1 MALSLASLLKQVH
14 LQRPFH
20 GCINPFTLAL
30 PPAPGSMNA
39 DVAALLEKAGNQQRL
54 AYTAP
59 EQLGR
64 IGKAPDARSD
74 LYALG
79 VVLYELVTGQRP
91 FLAEDPV
98 ELAHCHIAH
107 RPVPPQE
114 LHANVAPALGNIIL
128 KLLKKDP
135 DERYQSCD
143 GLIADLAYCMDSLS
157 GHGRMPEF
165 ALGRHD
171 FAGRLQL
178 TGNLLGRETETRS
191 LFQAYSRV
199 SRGTTELVLISGYSG
214 IGKSRLAREI
224 APTIMAAGGIYLA
237 GKFDQY
243 KRNIPYVTIAQA
255 IQEFIRHLL
264 SKPDV
269 KMATWRTAIQQ
280 AVGNQGSVLIDVV
293 PELAYIIGAQ
303 QPPLV
308 ALEPSGAENRL
319 LTVFR
324 RFVSVLATAEHPLVL
339 FLDDLQWIDTGSR
352 KLVEDLVTHADVRHL
367 LLIGAYRQEEVD
379 PDRELARLIETI
391 RRHQGAFQEI
401 RLSPLSL
408 DLAAQMIA
416 SMLGSTPP
424 ETASLAALLHAKT
437 AGNPFFIMQF
447 LAALSEERV
456 LEFNPQSRTWQWDIE
471 RIRAMSLT
479 ENVVELMVASLRRL
493 PEDALE
499 LVKMLACLG
508 TTAQTSTLAI
518 ALDAAPQTI
527 EALLEGVQRG
537 GLIVRADGD
546 VKFAHDRIHEAA
558 YSLIP
563 AAERAARHLAIGR
576 SLLSQPA
583 SRELEQSIF
592 ELAFHFNCG
601 LALIDDASEKAIVCQ
616 LNKAAGARARATAAF
631 QVARDCLA
639 QAIAL
644 LPPTAWEDQYADAFE
659 LHLDCGECESVI
671 GNFQQAELLLG
682 TAAAQARSN
691 HDRARVA
698 RVRTRM
704 YHFWARGKDCM
715 RVGLEALALFGVSFP
730 ATEEG
735 LRAYAEKS
743 LEELEARIAH
753 CGIDALIDLPR
764 AADRE
769 VQLVIGLL
777 ADLLTV
783 AYSAQPAV
791 AMPLLLKGLEL
802 SLTHG
807 NVEESCALYTNYAL
821 LRAGLFGDLDAGHA
835 CAELALRL
843 NAHFID
849 PKLRGR
855 LLYIY
860 GYAFAGL
867 RQPWSQCLPILEDAF
882 KACCEVGHIG
892 FAGASIDAFI
902 WIAWESGMPLA
913 KVKEM
918 AAPYRDLSRVTNT
931 FQANCVIAMLE
942 LLCAQLQGTAEKDSD
957 TAFLKQIDGAGWN
970 YTLAHFHI
978 TQQIAHYILGD
989 FDKALD
995 AAHAVKVMPA
1005 SLQALTSMVTHHFYH
1020 ALTLAALYD
1029 QATPEQQPGWKEALQ
1044 RKAATLQKWAQHN
1057 PENYGARHAMVAAE
1071 IARIDGDAEQA
1082 PRLYEQAILQARAS
1096 KNLHDMALANELA
1109 GRFYR
1114 ERGLTMTGQ
1123 AHLAVA
1129 RRCWSRWGATAKA
1142 AAIQDALPAQD
1153 WDDAGIMPGAA
1164 AHSPAFPDLDILTAA
1179 KAAQAVSSEI
1189 ELNSLTQS
1197 LLRAVLQNAGAD
1209 RGLLILSFGADYRI
1223 VAEAVIEEGVIHVAL
1238 DQSPVSA
1245 ESLPSAILQYVTRT
1259 GERVLLDD
1267 ATQHHSYS
1275 ADTYL
1280 EKNRPKSLLCLP
1292 LLKQAK
1298 LVGVLY
1304 LENRL
1309 TGSVFTQDRL
1319 AILELLTAQ
1328 AVISLENATLYDK
1341 LHAENSERE
1350 RVEHALKSK
1359 TQELEAQAAFMN
1371 AVIENIPVAVFVKDA
1386 RNDFRYTLWN
1396 KAAEEIFRI
1405 PKEAVLGKK
1414 PDEIWVD
1421 EDIAQIQASDHAVA
1435 RTRQRID
1442 IPEQS
1447 ASTRQQGTVLLNTIK
1462 VPIIHRT
1469 DGEVEYLL
1477 GISDDITERKRSES
1491 LIWQQANFD
1500 SLTGL
1505 PNRSHF
1511 RDRLLEMMG
1520 KSKAEES
1527 KIAVLFIDL
1536 DRFKEVNDS
1545 LGHACGDMLL
1555 VAAARRISDCVRTG
1569 DIVARLGGDEF
1580 TVVLS
1585 QLDYPGHIEEI
1596 SQRIIDALAV
1606 PFQLG
1611 NDQAYISASIGITVF
1626 PDDASDIDELMKRAD
1641 QALYI
1646 AKDSGRNQ
1654 FGYFT
1659 PAMQMA
1665 AIHRMRLTNDLRGA
1679 IERNELQVYFQP
1691 IVALATGRIEKAEA
1705 LLRWRHPQLGLIDP
1719 SEFVPLA
1726 ESSGLI
1732 LHFGDWVFQ
1741 KVAQAVKRWRASY
1754 SVTFQISINQSPLEF
1769 QRHDDRYS
1777 RWLASLEE
1785 LDIPGQGIVIE
1796 ITEGL
1801 LLDASANVIE
1811 KLLKLRQAGV
1821 QVALDDFGTGY
1832 SSLAYLKKFHIDYL
1846 KIDRA
1851 FTQNLEVG
1859 SDNLALCEAIIIMA
1873 QKLGLKVIAEG
1884 VETLKQHE
1892 LLQAAGC
1899 DFDQGYLFARPLPEQ
1914 EFDALLKRS
1923 QTGGDPVNFLAV

>member
-1 MALSLASLLKQVH
+1 MPLALSLARLVKQVH
-14 LQRPFH
+14 VQRPFH

-30 PPAPGSMNA
+30 TPGFAGTTA
-39 DVAALLEKAGNQQRL
+39 DVLLAKAGNQQLL

-64 IGKAPDARSD
+64 IGKTPDARSD

-79 VVLYELVTGQRP
+79 VVLYELATGQVP
-91 FLAEDPV
+91 FRGNDPI

-107 RPVPPQE
+107 LPVPPQE
-114 LHANVAPALGNIIL
+114 IRADIAPAFGNIIL

-135 DERYQSCD
+135 EERYQSCD
-143 GLIADLAYCMDSLS
+143 GLIADLAYCMDSLADQ
-157 GHGRMPEF
+157 GRMPEF

-171 FAGRLQL
+171 FSGRLQL
-178 TGNLLGRETETRS
+178 PGNLLGREAETRT

-199 SRGTTELVLISGYSG
+199 SRGATELVLISGYSG

-224 APTIMAAGGIYLA
+224 APTIVAAGGIYLS

-243 KRNIPYVTIAQA
+243 KRNIPYVTIVQA
-255 IQEFIRHLL
+255 IQEFIRRML
-264 SKPDV
+264 SEPEAKV
-269 KMATWRTAIQQ
+269 AAWRAAIQD
-280 AVGNQGSVLIDVV
+280 AVGSQGNLLVDVV
-293 PELAYIIGAQ
+293 PELTYIIGPQ
-303 QPPLV
+303 QSPAVL
-308 ALEPSGAENRL
+308 LDPSGAENRL

-324 RFVSVLATAEHPLVL
+324 KFISVLATAEHPLVL
-339 FLDDLQWIDTGSR
+339 FLDDLQWIDAGSR
-352 KLVEDLVTHADVRHL
+352 KLLEDLVTHADVRHL
-367 LLIGAYRQEEVD
+367 LLIGAYRNEELD
-379 PDRELARLIETI
+379 PHLGFAQRIETI
-391 RRHQGAFQEI
+391 RSLQGVVHEI
-401 RLSPLSL
+401 HLGPLSQDIAGQL
-408 DLAAQMIA
+408 IA
-416 SMLGSTPP
+416 SMLGNTPA
-424 ETASLAALLHAKT
+424 EAASLTALLHAKT
-437 AGNPFFIMQF
+437 GGNPFFIVQF
-447 LAALSEERV
+447 LAALSEDRA
-456 LEFNPQSRTWQWDIE
+456 LEFNPQSRAWQWDIE

-479 ENVVELMVASLRRL
+479 DNVIELMVESLRRL
-493 PEDALE
+493 SEGALE
-499 LVKMLACLG
+499 LLKVLACLG
-508 TTAQTSTLAI
+508 TTAQVSTLQAV
-518 ALDAAPQTI
+518 LEAPPESV
-527 EALLEGVQRG
+527 EALLDAVERT
-537 GLIVRADGD
+537 GLIRQADGQ

-563 AAERAARHLAIGR
+563 QAERAARHLEIGR
-576 SLLSQPA
+576 KLLSQVAPG
-583 SRELEQSIF
+583 ELDQRIF
-592 ELAFHFNCG
+592 DLAYHFNAG
-601 LALIDDASEKAIVCQ
+601 LELVADESERASVCQ
-616 LNKAAGARARATAAF
+616 LNRTAGARARASAAF
-631 QVARDCLA
+631 QAARDYLA

-644 LPPTAWEDQYADAFE
+644 LPPTAWEDQHAEAFE
-659 LHLDCGECESVI
+659 LHLDCGECASVI
-671 GNFQQAELLLG
+671 GNFEQAERLLDK
-682 TAAAQARSN
+682 AAVQARSN

-698 RVRTRM
+698 RVRARM

-715 RVGLEALALFGVSFP
+715 RVGLETLALFGVSFP
-730 ATEEG
+730 QTDEA
-735 LRAYAEKS
+735 LHAYAEKS
-743 LEELEARIAH
+743 LQELDARIMQH
-753 CGIDALIDLPR
+753 GIDALIDLPR
-764 AADRE
+764 TTDPE
-769 VQLVIGLL
+769 VRIVIGLM
-777 ADLLTV
+777 AELLTV
-783 AYSAQPAV
+783 AYSTQPAV
-791 AMPLLLKGLEL
+791 ALPLLLKGLEL
-802 SLTHG
+802 SLTLG
-807 NVEESCALYTNYAL
+807 YVEESCALYNNYAL
-821 LRAGLFGDLDAGHA
+821 LRVGLFGDLDAGYA
-835 CAELALRL
+835 YSELALRL
-843 NAHFID
+843 NARFND

-855 LLYIY
+855 LMYIY

-867 RQPWSQCLPILEDAF
+867 RRPWRQCLPILEDAF
-882 KACCEVGHIG
+882 KACCDAGHIG

-902 WIAWESGMPLA
+902 WTAWESGLPLA
-913 KVKEM
+913 TVKEM

-942 LLCAQLQGTAEKDSD
+942 LLFAKLQGTAEKDSD
-957 TAFLKQIDGAGWN
+957 AAFLKQIDGASWN
-970 YTLAHFHI
+970 YTLGHFYI
-978 TQQIAHYILGD
+978 TQQISHYILGNY
-989 FDKALD
+989 DKALES
-995 AAHAVKVMPA
+995 AHAVKVMPG

-1020 ALTLAALYD
+1020 ALTLTALHDRATYEQQQDWKGVLQQKAAL
-1029 QATPEQQPGWKEALQ
+1029 
-1044 RKAATLQKWAQHN
+1044 LQKWAERN
-1057 PENYGARHAMVAAE
+1057 PENYGARYKLVAAE
-1071 IARIDGDAEQA
+1071 IARIDGQAERAVQ
-1082 PRLYEQAILQARAS
+1082 LYEQAIMQARAS
-1096 KNLHDMALANELA
+1096 KNLHDAAIAGELA
-1109 GRFYR
+1109 SRYFQ
-1114 ERGLTMTGQ
+1114 ERGLPMTAS
-1123 AHLAVA
+1123 AHLAMA
-1129 RRCWSRWGATAKA
+1129 RNCWLRWGATAKA
-1142 AAIQDALPAQD
+1142 AALQQAFPAHGWDAAEFIPASTAQ
-1153 WDDAGIMPGAA
+1153 P
-1164 AHSPAFPDLDILTAA
+1164 PRFPDLDILTAA
-1179 KAAQAVSSEI
+1179 KAAQAVSGEI
-1189 ELNSLTQS
+1189 ELNRLTQS

-1209 RGLLILSFGADYRI
+1209 RGVLLLSAGTDYRI
-1223 VAEAVIEEGVIHVAL
+1223 VAEAVTDDGAIHVILNQAPVTAEAL
-1238 DQSPVSA
+1238 PGT
-1245 ESLPSAILQYVTRT
+1245 ILQYVTRT
-1259 GERVLLDD
+1259 GERILLDD

-1275 ADTYL
+1275 ADPYL
-1280 EKNRPKSLLCLP
+1280 EKHRPKSLLCLP

-1298 LVGVLY
+1298 LVGALY

-1319 AILELLTAQ
+1319 AMLELLTAQ

-1341 LHAENSERE
+1341 LHTENSERKRIE
-1350 RVEHALKSK
+1350 NALKSK
-1359 TQELEAQAAFMN
+1359 TQELEAQASFMN

-1386 RNDFRYTLWN
+1386 RNEFRYTLWN
-1396 KAAEEIFRI
+1396 RAAEEIFRI

-1414 PDEIWVD
+1414 TDEIWAD
-1421 EDIAQIQASDHAVA
+1421 EDIAQIHASDQAVA
-1435 RTRQRID
+1435 GTRQRID

-1447 ASTRQQGTVLLNTIK
+1447 ASTRQQDTVLLNTIK
-1462 VPIIHRT
+1462 VPILNRA

-1511 RDRLLEMMG
+1511 RDRLLEAMG
-1520 KSKAEES
+1520 KSRAEDS

-1611 NDQAYISASIGITVF
+1611 NDQAYISASIGITVY
-1626 PDDASDIDELMKRAD
+1626 PDDASDIDELVKRAD

-1679 IERNELQVYFQP
+1679 IERDELQIYFQP
-1691 IVALATGRIEKAEA
+1691 IMALATGRIEKAEA

-1719 SEFVPLA
+1719 AEFVPLA

-1741 KVAQAVKRWRASY
+1741 KVARAVKHWRTSY
-1754 SVTFQISINQSPLEF
+1754 CANFQISINQSPLEF
-1769 QRHDDRYS
+1769 QRHDDRYA
-1777 RWLASLEE
+1777 RWLATLEE
-1785 LDIPGQGIVIE
+1785 LEISGQGMVIE

-1801 LLDASANVIE
+1801 LLDASSNVTE

-1859 SDNLALCEAIIIMA
+1859 SDNLALCEAIIVMA
-1873 QKLGLKVIAEG
+1873 HKLGLKVIAEG
-1884 VETLKQHE
+1884 VETLQQHE
-1892 LLQAAGC
+1892 LLQVAGC
-1899 DFDQGYLFARPLPEQ
+1899 DFDQGYLFARPLPED
-1914 EFDALLKRS
+1914 EFDAMLMRS
-1923 QTGGDPVNFLAV
+1923 LAA